1 MGSPEHELIISARKL
16 ARQELAPGAA
26 ERDRSG
32 HFPTAQLR
40 QLGNLGLLGVTVP
53 QSLGGRGASYRV
65 LSTVI
70 EEISSADASIGVLA
84 STQHSLVAMPL
95 AQHGSDDQ
103 INCFLPPLLK
113 GEHIGAVSI
122 TESQSGTNAADIRT
136 RADFT
141 NDRFRINGTKQLV
154 TAGARADLILLLAAT
169 APGAGTRGLTCFLV
183 PASTPGLRIGRVEEK
198 LGLTSTGTS
207 ELILEDVELDE
218 TFVLGGVNQGYRLLM
233 HALAVSR
240 LGIAAQAVGI
250 ARAAMDVALAYAGER
265 HSFGKPIK
273 HHQAIAFRLADM
285 ATEIEA
291 ARSLVLATADRI
303 DRGLPHAQQSSMA
316 KLFAGEM
323 VERVTSQALQ
333 IFGGQGYLRTHPV
346 ERLYREARV
355 CQIYEGTSDA
365 QRMIISRS
373 LETTAA
379 SSDK

>member
-1 MGSPEHELIISARKL
+1 MGTPEHELIVSAREL

-26 ERDRSG
+26 DRDRTG
-32 HFPTAQLR
+32 EFPLKQLR
-40 QLGNLGLLGVTVP
+40 QLGRAGLLAVTVP
-53 QSLGGRGASYRV
+53 QNLGGRGASYRV

-70 EEISSADASIGVLA
+70 EEVSRADASIGVLA

-95 AQHGSDDQ
+95 ARHGTPDQ
-103 INCFLPPLLK
+103 IDRFLAPLLR
-113 GEHIGAVSI
+113 GDHIGAVSI

-136 RADFT
+136 RAEFS
-141 NDRFRINGTKQLV
+141 NGRYRINGAKQLV
-154 TAGARADLILLLAAT
+154 TAGAFADLILLLAAT
-169 APGAGTRGLTCFLV
+169 DPDAGARGLTCFLV
-183 PASTPGLRIGRVEEK
+183 PTSTPGLRVGRVEEK
-198 LGLTSTGTS
+198 LGLTSTGTA
-207 ELILEDVELDE
+207 ELILEEVEVDE
-218 TFVLGGVNQGYRLLM
+218 SAVLGGVNQGYKLLM
-233 HALAVSR
+233 DALAVSR

-250 ARAAMDVALAYAGER
+250 AQAALDAALAYADER

-273 HHQAIAFRLADM
+273 RHQAVGFRMADM

-303 DRGLPHAQQSSMA
+303 DHGLPYEQQSSMA

-365 QRMIISRS
+365 QRMIIVRS
-373 LETTAA
+373 LNAA
-379 SSDK
+379 GPSSDG